1 MAVSLE
7 KGQKISLDKTAGSSL
22 TQITMGLGWD
32 VAKSKGFF
40 GFGGGSEEIDLDA
53 SCLMFDAQNQ
63 QLDAIWFAQLTSKD
77 GSIRHSGDNRTG
89 AGDGDDESITV
100 DLSRVPANAKTL
112 MFTVNS
118 FRGQSFEKVQNAYC
132 RLINAQNS
140 QEVAKFNLSC
150 QGAHTALIVAKLYR
164 HNGEWKMHAIGET
177 AKGSTFHDLMPQMTA
192 QL

>member
-1 MAVSLE
+1 
-7 KGQKISLDKTAGSSL
+7 
-22 TQITMGLGWD
+22 
-32 VAKSKGFF
+32 
-40 GFGGGSEEIDLDA
+40 
-53 SCLMFDAQNQ
+53 MFDEQNQ
-63 QLDAIWFAQLTSKD
+63 SVDAIWFAQLASKD

-89 AGDGDDESITV
+89 AGDGDDETVTV
-100 DLSRVPANAKTL
+100 DLSRVPANVKSL

-132 RLINAQNS
+132 RLINAQNN

-177 AKGSTFHDLMPQMTA
+177 ATGRTFHDLMPQMTA

>member
-63 QLDAIWFAQLTSKD
+63 PLDAIWFAQLTSKD
-77 GSIRHSGDNRTG
+77 GSIRLTLATTARVQAMATTKASP
-89 AGDGDDESITV
+89 SIWAV
-100 DLSRVPANAKTL
+100 YLPLPK
-112 MFTVNS
+112 
-118 FRGQSFEKVQNAYC
+118 
-132 RLINAQNS
+132 
-140 QEVAKFNLSC
+140 
-150 QGAHTALIVAKLYR
+150 
-164 HNGEWKMHAIGET
+164 
-177 AKGSTFHDLMPQMTA
+177 P
-192 QL
+192 

>member
-22 TQITMGLGWD
+22 THIKMGLGWD

-53 SCLMFDAQNQ
+53 SCLMFDEQNQ
-63 QLDAIWFAQLTSKD
+63 PLDAIWFAQLTSKD

-89 AGDGDDESITV
+89 AGDGDDETVTV

-132 RLINAQNS
+132 RLINAQNN